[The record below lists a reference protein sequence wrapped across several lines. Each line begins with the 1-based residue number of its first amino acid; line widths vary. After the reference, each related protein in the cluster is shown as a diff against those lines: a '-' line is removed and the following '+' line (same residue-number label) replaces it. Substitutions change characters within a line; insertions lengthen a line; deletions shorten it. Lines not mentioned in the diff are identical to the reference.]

1 MTNMIRVLYVA
12 TALDSKNS
20 IAAELT
26 KALSDARGDLQIDLV
41 VPHTDTIDKGVAPLA
56 KRLVH
61 CQAQIDGSARDIS
74 VLEGRS
80 DAHVRT
86 FYLDATE
93 IKSGLSLDDDA
104 GIIATAA
111 FAQGVCQWLI
121 NAPIEYDIVHC
132 EGLLTAMVPLYL
144 RTICAETPRAAHA
157 KSVVTLNGTENKATV
172 DMAWINRLG
181 LPQNLTS
188 SEGLEFYGKMSI
200 LKGAYLYADKL
211 AFPNH
216 IVKNNIEK
224 SVGSDIGMEGVLFSR
239 LGNLE
244 TIRLGIDTD
253 KLNPRTDK
261 ALDANY
267 DDDDMAGKKTCKNA
281 LTKSL
286 SLLKNRP
293 VALFIGALNA
303 ESGIDLIN
311 DILDDVMA
319 QNVNLVVVGRGDL
332 VYENAVQQWHDDFK
346 SQMTWIKDANCA
358 DIRKLL
364 AGADILFVPAK
375 HECGCRLHQIAM
387 HYGCIPVV
395 RALGAMANDIAPVV
409 DIDANINH
417 ENGFACANYD
427 SDDFYNIAM
436 DAIDLIQ
443 TNKWKTICHN
453 AMTKNLSI
461 AETANDCIKVYD
473 ALK

>member
-26 KALSDARGDLQIDLV
+26 KALPDARGDLQIDLV

-121 NAPIEYDIVHC
+121 NAPVEYDIVHC

-144 RTICAETPRAAHA
+144 RTICAESPRADHA
-157 KSVVTLNGTENKATV
+157 KTVVTLNGTENKATV

-319 QNVNLVVVGRGDL
+319 QNVNLVVVGRGDK
-332 VYENAVQQWHDDFK
+332 VYENAIQQWHDDFK

-364 AGADILFVPAK
+364 AGADSTKSPCTTAAFQSSA
-375 HECGCRLHQIAM
+375 HA
-387 HYGCIPVV
+387 
-395 RALGAMANDIAPVV
+395 APWPTTSPQSSTSMPTSTTKT
-409 DIDANINH
+409 ASL
-417 ENGFACANYD
+417 AQTTTATT
-427 SDDFYNIAM
+427 STTSPWM
-436 DAIDLIQ
+436 PSTSSKQ
-443 TNKWKTICHN
+443 TNGRPFAT
-453 AMTKNLSI
+453 TP
-461 AETANDCIKVYD
+461 
-473 ALK
+473 